1 MVLITISLA
10 IVQLLAAR
18 MGVVTGKGL
27 AELVRE
33 EYGIRW
39 SVFATSAVL
48 IANLGICI
56 SDFVGIGAARRADR
70 RARADVGADRRG
82 RDLADHRA
90 RLLSLGRAHLHL
102 VHDPLLRLPDRR
114 DPRPPRLG
122 RRRARRSS
130 SPHLH
135 SNSAFLVLLIATAGT
150 TITPYMQLYLQSA
163 VVERGVR
170 EDELPREER
179 EAVAGAV
186 FANLIAAFIIIATG
200 ATLFT
205 HGIHNISSAAEA
217 ARALN
222 PFAGQYAEA
231 LFGIGLLG
239 ASLLA
244 AAILPIAT
252 SYVVSESLGYEKGIG
267 RRREEAPVFVGI
279 ITAMIVLSAFVAMI
293 PGLPVISLLVGV
305 QVVNGLLLPIN
316 LFFIWRLSRSESV
329 MGERRSRG
337 AARRRRRRDRRRHL
351 DAVARARGDHAR
363 RAAERSA
370 ARQAAAAPRGIV
382 LDEQRRADR
391 AAEVAERRHVHVAA
405 DGSRRTGAAA
415 SPRRCASR
423 RARRGARPRPA
434 ADDHGLDVE
443 QVAGRGDARAE
454 RLHRAIDHV
463 RSRACRRARARAPRC
478 RSSAACARAPS
489 SA

>member
-1 MVLITISLA
+1 MLGLLGPGLIAANAGNDAGGIATYSSVGAKYGYTLLWTMVLITISLA
-10 IVQLLAAR
+10 IVQRLAAR

-48 IANLGICI
+48 IANVGICI
-56 SDFVGIGAARRADR
+56 SDFVGIGAAVGLTGVPVQVSVPIAAVGIWLIIVRGSYRSAER
-70 RARADVGADRRG
+70 IFIWFTIPFFAYPIAAILAHPHWGDVGKAI
-82 RDLADHRA
+82 
-90 RLLSLGRAHLHL
+90 
-102 VHDPLLRLPDRR
+102 VV
-114 DPRPPRLG
+114 
-122 RRRARRSS
+122 
-130 SPHLH
+130 PHLH
-135 SNSAFLVLLIATAGT
+135 SGSAFIVLLIALAGT

-186 FANLIAAFIIIATG
+186 FANLIASFIIIATG

-205 HGIHNISSAAEA
+205 HGIHDISSAAEA

-252 SYVVSESLGYEKGIG
+252 SYVVSESLGYEKGVG
-267 RRREEAPVFVGI
+267 RRREEAPVFVNI
-279 ITAMIVLSAFVAMI
+279 ITGMILLSAFVAMI
-293 PGLPVISLLVGV
+293 PGVPVISLLVGV

-316 LFFIWRLSRSESV
+316 LFFIWRLARSENV
-329 MGERRSRG
+329 MGERRNRG
-337 AARRRRRRDRRRHL
+337 LL
-351 DAVARARGDHAR
+351 D
-363 RAAERSA
+363 
-370 ARQAAAAPRGIV
+370 
-382 LDEQRRADR
+382 
-391 AAEVAERRHVHVAA
+391 
-405 DGSRRTGAAA
+405 GAAA
-415 SPRRCASR
+415 
-423 RARRGARPRPA
+423 
-434 ADDHGLDVE
+434 VT
-443 QVAGRGDARAE
+443 VAVTSTLSLALVVITIGGF
-454 RLHRAIDHV
+454 
-463 RSRACRRARARAPRC
+463 
-478 RSSAACARAPS
+478 
-489 SA
+489 

>member
-1 MVLITISLA
+1 MLGLLGPGLIAANAGNDAGGIATYSSVGAKYGYTLLWTMVLITISLA
-10 IVQLLAAR
+10 IVQRLAAR

-48 IANLGICI
+48 IANVGICI
-56 SDFVGIGAARRADR
+56 SDFVGIGAA
-70 RARADVGADRRG
+70 VGLTGVPVQISVPIAAVGIWLIIVRG
-82 RDLADHRA
+82 SYRSAERIFIWFTIPFFAYPIAAILAHPHWGEVGKA
-90 RLLSLGRAHLHL
+90 IA
-102 VHDPLLRLPDRR
+102 V
-114 DPRPPRLG
+114 
-122 RRRARRSS
+122 
-130 SPHLH
+130 PHLH
-135 SNSAFLVLLIATAGT
+135 SGSAFIVLLIALAGT

-186 FANLIAAFIIIATG
+186 FANLVASFIIIATG

-205 HGIHNISSAAEA
+205 HGIHDISSAADA

-252 SYVVSESLGYEKGIG
+252 SYVVSESLGYEKGVG
-267 RRREEAPVFVGI
+267 RRREEAPVFVNI
-279 ITAMIVLSAFVAMI
+279 ITGMILLSAFVAMI
-293 PGLPVISLLVGV
+293 PGVPVISLLVGV

-316 LFFIWRLSRSESV
+316 LFFIWRLARSENV
-329 MGERRSRG
+329 MGERRNRG
-337 AARRRRRRDRRRHL
+337 LL
-351 DAVARARGDHAR
+351 D
-363 RAAERSA
+363 
-370 ARQAAAAPRGIV
+370 
-382 LDEQRRADR
+382 
-391 AAEVAERRHVHVAA
+391 
-405 DGSRRTGAAA
+405 GAAA
-415 SPRRCASR
+415 VTVAVTSTLSLALVVITV
-423 RARRGARPRPA
+423 G
-434 ADDHGLDVE
+434 GL
-443 QVAGRGDARAE
+443 
-454 RLHRAIDHV
+454 
-463 RSRACRRARARAPRC
+463 
-478 RSSAACARAPS
+478 
-489 SA
+489 